1 MQYFSTR
8 NEELRTT
15 PSLALLNGLAP
26 DGGLYVSEE
35 LPMLFSKELLSL
47 PTRELFARVI
57 SALIDDIPYERIL
70 EAVDMGYGGRFDSC
84 GLCPVVSVGN
94 AHITELWHGPTCAFK
109 DMALCL
115 LPHLMNA
122 ARERNGIKEDIAI
135 LTATSGDTGKAA
147 LAGFADAP
155 HIKIIVFYPNG
166 GVSELQRLQ
175 MVTQRGENVHV
186 CAVNGN
192 FDDAQRGVKVALEHF
207 DMPHLRASSANSINI
222 GRLAPQAA
230 YYFASYAQLVEQN
243 EIAFGQAVDFVV
255 PTGNFGNILAGYIA
269 KRMGLP
275 VGKLIC
281 ASNANDVLY
290 QFLNEGVY
298 DISSRSLI
306 KTASPSM
313 DILISSN
320 LERMLFFA
328 AEQEYGR
335 SEATRLVS
343 SLMAELKQSKRYSLD
358 ERLLSHLHS
367 LFLCG
372 KADDLAA
379 YAAISAAWS
388 DFNYLMDTHT
398 ATAYSVYEGLNC
410 ASRRVSPTVILST
423 ASPFKFAG
431 AILTALGESD
441 SCGGFAAADR
451 LSELT
456 RLPVPAPLNDI
467 RTLSVLHNDVID
479 PDEMDEYIH
488 RVL

>member
-8 NEELRTT
+8 NAQLRTSA
-15 PSLALLNGLAP
+15 SLALLNGLAP
-26 DGGLYVSEE
+26 DGGLYVPEE
-35 LPMLFSKELLSL
+35 IPKLFSRELLSL
-47 PTRELFARVI
+47 PTEELFARVI

-70 EAVDMGYGGRFDSC
+70 EAVNTGYSGKFDSS
-84 GLCPVVSVGN
+84 GLCPVVSVGDT
-94 AHITELWHGPTCAFK
+94 HIMELWHGPTCAFK

-122 ARERNGIKEDIAI
+122 AREKNGIKEDIVI

-147 LAGFADAP
+147 LAGFADAS

-192 FDDAQRGVKVALEHF
+192 FDDAQRGVKAALEHF
-207 DMPHLRASSANSINI
+207 DMPSLRASSANSINI

-230 YYFASYAQLVEQN
+230 YYFAAYAQLVERGK
-243 EIAFGQAVDFVV
+243 ISFGQAVDFVV

-290 QFLNEGVY
+290 QFLSEGVY
-298 DISSRSLI
+298 DISNRSLI

-335 SEATRLVS
+335 DNATELVS
-343 SLMAELKQSKRYSLD
+343 SLMAQLKKNGRYSLD
-358 ERLLSHLHS
+358 DKMLARMHS

-372 KADDLAA
+372 RADDSAA
-379 YAAISAAWS
+379 YTAISAAWS

-398 ATAYSVYEGLNC
+398 ATAYSVYDGLNTG
-410 ASRRVSPTVILST
+410 SPAVILST
-423 ASPFKFAG
+423 ASPFKFAS
-431 AILTALGESD
+431 AILTALGESN
-441 SCGGFAAADR
+441 SYGGFDAADR
-451 LSELT
+451 LSALT
-456 RLPVPAPLNDI
+456 SLPIPAGLNDI
-467 RTLSVLHNDVID
+467 RTLNVLHNDVINPAD
-479 PDEMDEYIH
+479 MDEYIH